1 MITRKQFV
9 AATAVAVMSLGA
21 AAVSARPAGQHLSGP
36 IGHGGHGF
44 SPERMAQRMDAM
56 KAALR
61 LTASQQ
67 PLWDAYT
74 ARVQQQL
81 EAGMK
86 MREQMQAARGNAE
99 QLKQLQDSA
108 FRSRTEAM
116 AEISR
121 LKADLVRTLSVEQT
135 TILRELGPGSRMR
148 AHHERAHDRKQ
159 RPDAKP
165 QT

>member
-21 AAVSARPAGQHLSGP
+21 AAASARPVGQHPG
-36 IGHGGHGF
+36 GHMGHGF
-44 SPERMAQRMDAM
+44 SPERVAQRMDAM
-56 KAALR
+56 KSALR
-61 LTASQQ
+61 LTAAQQ
-67 PLWDAYT
+67 PLWDAYAT
-74 ARVQQQL
+74 RVQQQMQ
-81 EAGMK
+81 AGMK
-86 MREQMQAARGNAE
+86 MREQMQAARGNPE

-116 AEISR
+116 AEIAR

-135 TILRELGPGSRMR
+135 TILRELGPGSMMR
-148 AHHERAHDRKQ
+148 ARHERMHDGRE
-159 RPDAKP
+159 RPAAKP